1 MVFLRYRWMGHD
13 YWGIG
18 VTIVHF
24 ISTNEFIL
32 LSTMKYV
39 KLSTLP
45 LITFVV
51 IFGTLIAFYLY
62 LDSIRYLTPKET
74 TLFGCT
80 EPLAAIISSVLILQ
94 VPFQSF
100 QLLGAF
106 CVIVMVLILSQ
117 KPDEGKQKLKLVHAK
132 RKIYNER
139 IEFTMPVPQNY
150 KTGRVSAKS
159 LVLNQL
165 QNWIIEGVLK
175 PNEKINDGELAEALG
190 VSRTPVREA
199 LQILELSG
207 LVEMVRGKTK
217 IAPIKL
223 DDVSIIYETMAGLH
237 SIIGK
242 QALQNIT
249 NADIQLLSEI
259 NEHFQQSIEKN
270 AKQALELDIQ
280 FHNTISSIAKT
291 NILNPF

>member
-1 MVFLRYRWMGHD
+1 M
-13 YWGIG
+13 
-18 VTIVHF
+18 
-24 ISTNEFIL
+24 
-32 LSTMKYV
+32 
-39 KLSTLP
+39 P
-45 LITFVV
+45 
-51 IFGTLIAFYLY
+51 
-62 LDSIRYLTPKET
+62 
-74 TLFGCT
+74 
-80 EPLAAIISSVLILQ
+80 
-94 VPFQSF
+94 
-100 QLLGAF
+100 
-106 CVIVMVLILSQ
+106 
-117 KPDEGKQKLKLVHAK
+117 K

-150 KTGRVSAKS
+150 KKPGRVSAKS

-165 QNWIIEGVLK
+165 QDWIIEGVLQ
-175 PNEKINDGELAEALG
+175 PDEKINDGELAEALG

-207 LVEMVRGKTK
+207 LVEMVPGQKTK

-249 NADIQLLSEI
+249 DADMKLLSEI
-259 NEHFQQSIEKN
+259 NDDFQRSIETKN

-280 FHNTISSIAKT
+280 FHNTISSIAK
-291 NILNPF
+291 NQYIEPFLENMQLHVLRLEYLFFQNFVPASQSIEEHHSIIQALQKQDEKQMEQMMSQNWLRPMKEIQKIISTK